1 MTIGLGTYAFFWQWH
16 DTADNPLTLPQMI
29 DRTADLGVS
38 LFQICDYPPIESY
51 EPADLD
57 RLRSHATRRG
67 VRLELGTRGVRPAH
81 LRRYLD
87 IARRLD
93 ANMLRSMINTSD
105 HRPSPDEAISMLASA
120 APVLE
125 HAGVVLALETYEQI
139 PVATMVDI
147 VRRVDSP
154 AIGICVDPGNC
165 VAALELP
172 AQTVE
177 AVAPYVWNVHVKD
190 FAFSRREGWVGFTLA
205 GCPLGDGLLDYQH
218 LITTTPAN
226 ERGLS
231 QIIEHWL
238 PWQGDSTSTIR
249 TENEWNLHSLTYLR
263 SHGA

>member
-1 MTIGLGTYAFFWQWH
+1 
-16 DTADNPLTLPQMI
+16 
-29 DRTADLGVS
+29 
-38 LFQICDYPPIESY
+38 
-51 EPADLD
+51 
-57 RLRSHATRRG
+57 
-67 VRLELGTRGVRPAH
+67 
-81 LRRYLD
+81 
-87 IARRLD
+87 
-93 ANMLRSMINTSD
+93 
-105 HRPSPDEAISMLASA
+105 LASA

-154 AIGICVDPGNC
+154 AVGICVDPGNC

-172 AQTVE
+172 THTVE

-218 LITTTPAN
+218 LVTTTRAN

-238 PWQGDSTSTIR
+238 PWQGDSASTIR
-249 TENEWNLHSLTYLR
+249 TENEWNLHNLTYLR
-263 SHGA
+263 SRGA